1 MSPDFDTVATTSHTD
16 ITDRFDLDNGQR
28 DNYYDVGRIKLKP
41 GKLVPTGRL
50 LIDFD
55 FFSHG
60 TGDYFDVDSY
70 SGVVD
75 YENIPSYTSDT
86 TDEIFQLRDCLD
98 FRPRVDDAS
107 TINSGN
113 ADRSYDGSGASDCD
127 VVEFN
132 SDITSDFEFYLDRID
147 KIFLTRQGEFKISKG
162 ASALIPEPP
171 TNLDGHLYIALVEVP
186 SYTLRTDDVEVYLS
200 RNKKIYN
207 ERYW

>member
-1 MSPDFDTVATTSHTD
+1 MIS
-16 ITDRFDLDNGQR
+16 
-28 DNYYDVGRIKLKP
+28 
-41 GKLVPTGRL
+41 
-50 LIDFD
+50 
-55 FFSHG
+55 SHG

-75 YENIPSYTSDT
+75 YEKMPYTSDT

-113 ADRSYDGSGASDCD
+113 ADRSYDGSGSSDSD

-147 KIFLTRQGEFKISKG
+147 KIFLTRNGEFKVSKG
-162 ASALIPEPP
+162 ASALISE
-171 TNLDGHLYIALVEVP
+171 DP
-186 SYTLRTDDVEVYLS
+186 S
-200 RNKKIYN
+200 
-207 ERYW
+207 